1 MTLVDFKEKEEYDD
15 QIFSFVKY
23 LTMVARRLYVGIP
36 IYNLTDGSEIRKRMS
51 ILLSRK
57 SKGQKKMQ
65 MNAINESV
73 LYFLI

>member
-1 MTLVDFKEKEEYDD
+1 MTLVDFKEKEEYED

-23 LTMVARRLYVGIP
+23 LTMVARRRYVGIP
-36 IYNLTDGSEIRKRMS
+36 IYNLTAGSEIRKRMS

-57 SKGQKKMQ
+57 SKGQKKIQ

-73 LYFLI
+73 LYFLV

>member
-1 MTLVDFKEKEEYDD
+1 MVDFKEKEEYDD
-15 QIFSFVKY
+15 QIFSFIKY
-23 LTMVARRLYVGIP
+23 LTMIARRLYVGIP

>member
-1 MTLVDFKEKEEYDD
+1 MVDFKEKEEYDD

-23 LTMVARRLYVGIP
+23 LTMIARRLYLGIP